1 MGLGL
6 GAATTS
12 LTGTGELC
20 SAFEVESSSSGMQGS
35 QSSGS
40 LQSMEG
46 GEEALLK
53 SDTMPIKLEAEKEV
67 EETIER

>member
-1 MGLGL
+1 
-6 GAATTS
+6 
-12 LTGTGELC
+12 
-20 SAFEVESSSSGMQGS
+20 MQGS